1 MGENRGNRI
10 MTWAAKLGT
19 AIVLGLG
26 LLAGTASAQPA
37 RRDGDFVIRNFP
49 FHTGETLPELKLHY
63 TTLGNPNGTPV
74 LLLHGTN
81 GNGAGMIAGFNP
93 LFAPGA
99 PLDAA
104 THYIILPDAIGSGG
118 SSKPSDGLKAKFPRY
133 NYDDMVTAQYRL
145 LTEGLGVKHLRL
157 VIGNSMGGMNV
168 WLWGVKY
175 PAMMDGLV
183 PMASQ
188 PSAMSGRNWM
198 MRRLLIESIKDDPGY
213 NNGDYAQQP
222 KAMRLALAMFDTG
235 TNGGEIAL
243 AAAAPTAA
251 AADALVER
259 RLGPVRGDAN
269 DTIWQFAASHD
280 YDPSPNLSRIS
291 APVLSINSADDE
303 RNPLATGTLA
313 RDIARLKNARL
324 YVIPASAQTRG
335 HGTAGNTTLWLPQ
348 LRDFLATLPKR

>member
-1 MGENRGNRI
+1 
-10 MTWAAKLGT
+10 MTIAGKLGI
-19 AIVLGLG
+19 AVLLAAG
-26 LLAGTASAQPA
+26 LLSEAAMGQPPGQSFGS
-37 RRDGDFVIRNFP
+37 RSGDHVIRNFR
-49 FHTGETLPELKLHY
+49 FHSGETLPELKLHY
-63 TTLGNPNGTPV
+63 TTLGNPGGTPV

-81 GNGAGMIAGFNP
+81 GNGAGMIDGFSP
-93 LFAPGA
+93 MFAPGA

-118 SSKPSDGLKAKFPRY
+118 SSKPSDGLKGKFPRY

-145 LTEGLGVKHLRL
+145 VTEGLGVKHLRL

-168 WLWGVKY
+168 WVWGAKY

-183 PMASQ
+183 PLASQ
-188 PSAMSGRNWM
+188 PSPMSGRNWM
-198 MRRLLIESIKDDPGY
+198 MRRLLIESIKADPGY
-213 NNGDYAQQP
+213 NNGDYAEQP
-222 KAMRLALAMFDTG
+222 RSMRLALAMFDTG
-235 TNGGEIAL
+235 TNGGDIAL
-243 AAAAPTAA
+243 QAAAPTAA

-269 DTIWQFAASHD
+269 NTIWQFEAAHD
-280 YDPSPNLSRIS
+280 YAPDLSRIS
-291 APVLSINSADDE
+291 APVLAVNSADDE
-303 RNPLATGTLA
+303 RNPLETGYLA

-348 LRDFLATLPKR
+348 LREFVANLPRR